1 MVSRCKSIE
10 IIRNKSNYEFE
21 NQVINDNIE
30 VTISEL
36 FDKIINKIIP
46 NYEFE
51 HTELKTKSMQQVI
64 NIENMNSKEKY
75 ARPDFLY
82 TTAGIDQSKDK
93 NKSIVS
99 DSPSKKLNAWLDD
112 YFNNIS
118 ES

>member
-64 NIENMNSKEKY
+64 NIENMNS
-75 ARPDFLY
+75 
-82 TTAGIDQSKDK
+82 
-93 NKSIVS
+93 
-99 DSPSKKLNAWLDD
+99 
-112 YFNNIS
+112 
-118 ES
+118 